1 MLSRRSRKRALLFS
15 TVVAI
20 ASLGGCALVIDLG
33 DEPTLRPPQEAAA
46 VTDTNAPDSGSTDA
60 PVEGAPAVE
69 KCGLPGSSN
78 PVCRQCIEERCCE
91 ISKACAAD
99 KECAQGLECIKD
111 CMAQVACILGCAPGN
126 IRLDDL
132 KTCSSFQCTTC
143 SPGPECADL
152 GECATLFGDAGEEGL
167 LRAIARGVVL
177 DVDEAKCRSQRENL
191 GNYKKDAEACTH
203 P

>member
-1 MLSRRSRKRALLFS
+1 MLLRRKRARLFLAAI
-15 TVVAI
+15 VAI
-20 ASLGGCALVIDLG
+20 AVLGGCALVIDLG
-33 DEPTLRPPQEAAA
+33 DEPSLRPPQEASA
-46 VTDTNAPDSGSTDA
+46 TDTTNAPDSGGATDA
-60 PVEGAPAVE
+60 PIEAPVVE

-78 PVCRQCIEERCCE
+78 PVCRQCIEERCCD
-91 ISKACAAD
+91 ISKACAAEKD
-99 KECAQGLECIKD
+99 CTEGLDCIKD
-111 CMAQVACILGCAPGN
+111 CMAQVACILGCKPGN
-126 IRLDDL
+126 TRLDDL

-152 GECATLFGDAGEEGL
+152 GECASLFGDAGEEGL

-177 DVDEAKCRSQRENL
+177 DVDEAKCKSQRENL